1 MIRRWRTAGWR
12 GVGAVAALALT
23 ALLPA
28 SPVAA
33 DSGTGYAFAPDART
47 VTAAKGTADAEPLE
61 PGTTYRSSLPEK
73 GERYFR
79 LELAATTTAYV
90 PVTAVPPAGATV
102 SASDGIAV
110 SVEDANGVPC
120 AYDSARFGAGL
131 SPRPITAL
139 GRRDA
144 GKALCQDAGTYY
156 VAVQRLVTGSRT
168 TTPGNWDLEIA
179 PVSEPALARTGAT
192 TAPETW
198 NSASPE
204 PLTGEPRHRSGGAGF
219 DTARALGQGVWQTD
233 ITPGQTLFYAVPLD
247 WGRQLHATV
256 DLGSTG
262 GDPHGYVSA
271 ALNLSLY
278 NPVRGYVDD
287 VSLGYDGTQKSS
299 SLQPL
304 PPVAYANR
312 YAIPTAE
319 NSVRFAGA
327 YYLVVHLTGQTAD
340 TFGKGPYG
348 VTLRVRIDGTPNS
361 GPDYAGP
368 AVPKGVFDASSDQD
382 GVLTTIADDHTAM
395 RALAVG
401 GIGAGT
407 ALLLFLGAWT
417 LSARRSQ
424 IRVNAQ
430 KPTA

>member
-12 GVGAVAALALT
+12 GVGTVAALALT

-28 SPVAA
+28 PPVAA

-47 VTAAKGTADAEPLE
+47 VTAAKGTADAVPLE

-120 AYDSARFGAGL
+120 ANDSARFGAGL

-219 DTARALGQGVWQTD
+219 DTARPLGQGVWRTD

-319 NSVRFAGA
+319 NSLRFAGA
-327 YYLVVHLTGQTAD
+327 YYLVVHLTWQTAD

-361 GPDYAGP
+361 GPDYAGT
-368 AVPKGVFDASSDQD
+368 AVPKGVFDASSDQN
-382 GVLTTIADDHTAM
+382 GVLTTTGDDHTAM

-407 ALLLFLGAWT
+407 ALLLFLGVWT